1 MIKIEGGI
9 IQMAAK
15 EVERKITKVG
25 NSLGVTLP
33 TEVLNHLQ
41 ANQGDDLKFH
51 LEANGSVSFKKTQN
65 LNLDGLEGID
75 QDFIDGVKE
84 LFENYDTTLRNL
96 SDR

>member
-1 MIKIEGGI
+1 MVVKV
-9 IQMAAK
+9 
-15 EVERKITKVG
+15 VERKITKVG

-33 TEVLNHLQ
+33 AEVLSHIQ
-41 ANQGDDLKFH
+41 ANQGDDIKFH
-51 LEANGSVSFKKTQN
+51 LEENGTVSFKKTTN

-96 SDR
+96 ADR